1 MSTIV
6 EVKDLWY
13 AYPDHQGAE
22 PRWTLRGVDMA
33 LERGEFVCLL
43 GPSGAGKT
51 TLALAMNGIVP
62 QSTGGRI
69 RGTVKV
75 LGRDTKQ
82 QPVSEF
88 ARQVGIVFQDPET
101 QFLHPNVRA
110 ELAFGMENLG
120 VPRPEI
126 QERLRW
132 ALDRLRLSE
141 LELRSPAHLS
151 GGEKQRVAIAAVL
164 AMQPELLVLDEP
176 TASLDPWG
184 KQEVFDAVR
193 ELRDGHSVLMV
204 TQDSERAAEY
214 ADRVLVLDRGRI
226 VMDGPPESVL
236 TSVEQLHRLGL
247 RPPQVSELADCLN
260 RGSGNRF
267 ATLAQAVAALA
278 TGGPTR

>member
-13 AYPDHQGAE
+13 AYPDHQEAE
-22 PRWTLRGVDMA
+22 PNWTLRGVDMA
-33 LERGEFVCLL
+33 LARGEFVCLL

-69 RGTVKV
+69 RGGVYV
-75 LGRDTKQ
+75 LGRDTKKH
-82 QPVSEF
+82 PVSEL

-101 QFLHPNVRA
+101 QFLQTSVQA

-120 VPRPEI
+120 VPRSEI
-126 QERLRW
+126 RERLRW
-132 ALDRLRLSE
+132 ALDRLRISE

-151 GGEKQRVAIAAVL
+151 GGEKQRVAIAAML
-164 AMQPELLVLDEP
+164 AMRPELLVLDEP
-176 TASLDPWG
+176 TTSLDPLG
-184 KQEVFDAVR
+184 KQEVFDAIR

-214 ADRVLVLDRGRI
+214 ADRVLVLDRGAI
-226 VMDGPPESVL
+226 VMEGPPDSVL

-247 RPPQVSELADCLN
+247 RPPQVSELADCLD
-260 RGSGNRF
+260 RGSGQRF
-267 ATLAQAVAALA
+267 STLAQAAGALA
-278 TGGPTR
+278 SRGPAR